1 MHKSTHWAQTGDS
14 VVAAQ
19 SNVGLA
25 HRLQDP
31 RLETKVV
38 TLGWHAC
45 CQAHVSA
52 PVWRGAESDV
62 HLVQLKLQQA
72 SQSASREK
80 LPSYVPVP
88 TSETNGA
95 ALNGR
100 YGSNHEGSVTKPSTR
115 SSSLKTQP

>member
-1 MHKSTHWAQTGDS
+1 MA
-14 VVAAQ
+14 
-19 SNVGLA
+19 
-25 HRLQDP
+25 DP
-31 RLETKVV
+31 
-38 TLGWHAC
+38 
-45 CQAHVSA
+45 
-52 PVWRGAESDV
+52 DV

-80 LPSYVPVP
+80 LPTYVPVP